1 MQQNARLNAAKCAKV
16 GLNEDPKNCCADAS
30 RKVKCYENA
39 EIADENALLRLSIH
53 PHFSPFIVLL
63 LLFFR

>member
-16 GLNEDPKNCCADAS
+16 GLNEESKNCCADAS

-53 PHFSPFIVLL
+53 PHFHLL
-63 LLFFR
+63 